1 MDKVKVLFRMSKN
14 PYTKCWECEA
24 FFPEFIA
31 SPGMM
36 QCYSEE
42 GWCEASLGYYHNTRK
57 ATPEEYDKMY
67 TYLKNEFKNPSPYD
81 IANGYDEPRELEVI
95 KKISTKLYKN
105 LMLKWR

>member
-14 PYTKCWECEA
+14 PYTECWECEA

-42 GWCEASLGYYHNTRK
+42 GWCEASLDYYHNTERQH
-57 ATPEEYDKMY
+57 
-67 TYLKNEFKNPSPYD
+67 
-81 IANGYDEPRELEVI
+81 RR
-95 KKISTKLYKN
+95 STLRCTLTSKTN
-105 LMLKWR
+105 LRIQILMI